1 MTRRIFPAFSIFLAA
16 CGVFGSSDD
25 ASEIPAPPEPGRPQ
39 ESVAP
44 PEAKAPPLPGKP
56 KDDEINE
63 GFGVFVS
70 ASAAEGGDGTRAKP
84 YRTIAAGLD
93 EAVKQRKRL
102 YVCTGTFEEAVKIR
116 NGIPMVGGFDCT
128 APAWTLSGAR
138 TTVKS
143 PASPAIVAEDIDV
156 PTRVVGFDVVAPD
169 AADPGGSSIGL
180 LANKAGA
187 LQIASSKITAGKAQ
201 AGSNGVEGVQ
211 LMNGPVTY
219 GRASAPEQVNAPGPN
234 GPLVYPLVGGAGG
247 TNTCVGAAGI
257 AGKPGGSGGAG
268 GYYQCLYSAALTSYR
283 WRPYYA
289 SGINKYYEPEDG
301 SPGSGAGGEAGGDG
315 ASGTSGTFDAN
326 GFTPGDGAPGA
337 SGGVGN
343 GGAGGKGAITMEA
356 ACGAANVN
364 TYAKGTS
371 GAGGGAGGCPGL
383 AGTPGQG
390 GGASVA
396 ALVITSPGLTFD
408 ASELVASDAGS
419 GGKGTLGSSPT
430 LGGSPGFAMGTS
442 TAAGAGGPGGRAGVS
457 GSGAGGPS
465 IAIAHTGGEPKVENG
480 TTLKPGTAG
489 AGVPEETATDALGN
503 VKTLPASAAGVAKD
517 LFAF

>member
-84 YRTIAAGLD
+84 YRMIAAGLD

-169 AADPGGSSIGL
+169 AADPGGSSIGM

-201 AGSNGVEGVQ
+201 AGAAGEEGTQ
-211 LMNGPVTY
+211 LFTAATAAGKPGAAEEDFVKSPLYQLTRNAG
-219 GRASAPEQVNAPGPN
+219 GAPG
-234 GPLVYPLVGGAGG
+234 
-247 TNTCVGAAGI
+247 TNVCVGAAGF
-257 AGKPGGSGGAG
+257 AGEPGGNGGNGGGYDCAQVVVIDATVYRWAVVTTAANITLTPTSGEIRTGAAGAQGSDGASASALGLFSESGFVPADGAAGTNGGGGKGGSGGNG
-268 GYYQCLYSAALTSYR
+268 GPMTSSICTKGHVGES
-283 WRPYYA
+283 A
-289 SGINKYYEPEDG
+289 SGP
-301 SPGSGAGGEAGGDG
+301 
-315 ASGTSGTFDAN
+315 
-326 GFTPGDGAPGA
+326 
-337 SGGVGN
+337 
-343 GGAGGKGAITMEA
+343 
-356 ACGAANVN
+356 
-364 TYAKGTS
+364 
-371 GAGGGAGGCPGL
+371 GGGAGGCPGL
-383 AGTPGQG
+383 AGTAGKG
-390 GGASVA
+390 GGASIGVL
-396 ALVITSPGLTFD
+396 ALGSAGLAFD
-408 ASELVASDAGS
+408 ACEIVAGS
-419 GGKGTLGSSPT
+419 GGAGGRGTLGSSPT
-430 LGGSPGFAMGTS
+430 EGGLGGTASGTS